1 MVFSQQ
7 LLPDLAHLPTSPAP
21 HPLFCSVFRKQ
32 ASQTN
37 VNKQQQ
43 KEKASEIQ
51 THNKNLRKHKI
62 GNQANGQ

>member
-7 LLPDLAHLPTSPAP
+7 RLPDLAHLPTPPAP
-21 HPLFCSVFRKQ
+21 HPLFRSVFRKQ

-43 KEKASEIQ
+43 KEKAPETQ
-51 THNKNLRKHKI
+51 THNKNLHKHKI